1 LRFKMLK
8 FSIKNAFRKK
18 STAILS
24 SIGVGVGVMLVF
36 VIGAFTAGVSAQFA
50 DNLTR
55 TIGIVE
61 VIEKDQTGYNSHLP
75 LTMPDELYNTPGVGE
90 FIINYNIEVQAPN
103 YFLSNYSSTLSTPG
117 DSITLYGLNKS
128 LDQNWEGVTTKLL
141 SGRLFNIGANE
152 AIIDS
157 RLIDQQGFSL
167 GLNDQIFVRLDP
179 GGFNIS
185 ALTIV
190 GIYKQDDNGAPS
202 FVPRQYYLYTDVATT
217 WNLLKDAGENS
228 NIYTS
233 IELRFNADTSQK
245 TQEFVKKINDYS
257 QEGGYAPTFVAAF
270 ALSAFFESIESTF
283 AIFDAF
289 AAIIGLITV
298 LAGGMAIIVTQL
310 MSVMTRMKEFAILK
324 STGWKNRHIFENVI
338 FESLT
343 LGILGAIIGISL
355 GWILIFF
362 LSGDNSLFGSASAIV
377 TPQGIIEVLAY
388 AIGLGV
394 LGGLYP
400 GIKAARVR
408 PVVVL
413 KGE

>member
-1 LRFKMLK
+1 MLK

-24 SIGVGVGVMLVF
+24 SIGVGVGLMLVF

-55 TIGIVE
+55 TIGIVN
-61 VIEKDQTGYNSHLP
+61 VIEKDQVGFNSQLP
-75 LTMPDELYNTPGVGE
+75 LNIPEDLLNTPEVGD
-90 FIINYNIEVQAPN
+90 FIINYNVEVQAPP
-103 YFLSNYSSTLSTPG
+103 YFVSNYSLTLPTPG
-117 DSITLYGLNKS
+117 DSLTLYGINKT
-128 LDQNWEGVTTKLL
+128 LDQNWPGVTSKLL
-141 SGRLFNIGANE
+141 SGRLFNDGSNE
-152 AIIDS
+152 TIIDS
-157 RLIDQQGFSL
+157 RLIDVAPFSI
-167 GLNDQIFVRLDP
+167 DIDDKITVSLDP
-179 GGFNIS
+179 GGINTTT
-185 ALTIV
+185 LTIV
-190 GIYKQDDNGAPS
+190 GIYEQEGSGAPS
-202 FVPRQYYLYTDVATT
+202 FVPSEYYLYTDLTT
-217 WNLLKDAGENS
+217 IWNLLEKAGENF
-228 NIYTS
+228 NTYTS
-233 IELRFNADTSQK
+233 IDLRFEVDTSAE
-245 TQEFVKKINDYS
+245 TQIYVEKINNYS
-257 QEGGYAPTFVAAF
+257 QDGGYAPTFVAAF
-270 ALSAFFESIESTF
+270 ALSAFFEAFEETF
-283 AIFDAF
+283 AIFDTF

-310 MSVMTRMKEFAILK
+310 MSVMSRMKEFAILK

-355 GWILIFF
+355 GSILIAF
-362 LSGDNSLFGSASAIV
+362 LSGDNSLFGTASAIV
-377 TPQGIIEVLAY
+377 TPEGIIEVLAY
-388 AIGLGV
+388 ALGLGI

>member
-1 LRFKMLK
+1 MLK

-24 SIGVGVGVMLVF
+24 SIGVGVGLMLVF

-61 VIEKDQTGYNSHLP
+61 VTEKDQTGYNSHLP
-75 LTMPDELYNTPGVGE
+75 LTMPNELYNTPGVGE
-90 FIINYNIEVQAPN
+90 SIINYNIEVQAPN
-103 YFLSNYSSTLSTPG
+103 YFLSNYSSSLSTPG
-117 DSITLYGLNKS
+117 DSFTLYGLNQS

-141 SGRLFNIGANE
+141 SGRLFDIGVNE

-157 RLIDQQGFSL
+157 RLLDQQGFSL
-167 GLNDQIFVRLDP
+167 GVNDKIFVSLDP
-179 GGFNIS
+179 GGFNTS
-185 ALTIV
+185 TLTIV
-190 GIYKQDDNGAPS
+190 GIYKQEDNGAPS

-217 WNLLKDAGENS
+217 WNLLENAGEDS
-228 NIYTS
+228 DIYTS
-233 IELRFNADTSQK
+233 IELRFNADTSAK

-355 GWILIFF
+355 GWILIVL

-388 AIGLGV
+388 AIGLGI